1 MYFCIHSG
9 RSPLKIKSN
18 SPTALGIILVIVIFA
33 FPSSGYDRTSYNR
46 NDKIAQKLFK
56 EILCV
61 VCTGQSIAESDTK
74 IAKQLKTEIISMLN
88 EGKDSDEI
96 KSYLAQ
102 RYGDQILTTPPVNPY
117 TYFLWLAP
125 IMFVILMIYQL
136 YRKL

>member
-56 EILCV
+56 
-61 VCTGQSIAESDTK
+61 SDTK